1 MVIAHAN
8 GTRLRDLTLDS
19 FFFAT
24 LAIDKERK
32 NREREREK
40 WREKYGCVAAVV
52 VGCVCGCTHDA
63 GGAQAQSVLT

>member
-32 NREREREK
+32 NRERESGRNGVK
-40 WREKYGCVAAVV
+40 NMDAWRRWWLGVCVGAHTTLAARR
-52 VGCVCGCTHDA
+52 H
-63 GGAQAQSVLT
+63 SPS